1 MSGLSRLPRLP
12 AFRSGARVTVEER
25 VQALRAVVAITVPL
39 GLLVLLLCIV
49 LGAAKGIQYTLDSIS
64 YGSIFALLA
73 MGLALLFGVMGLMNF
88 AYGEL
93 IMAGA
98 YTMYF
103 TRSWGWVGMIAIT
116 IVVVTVLSLLME
128 LLAFRPL
135 RRASPVTLLITS
147 FAVSYALQELAWTD
161 VLGLAHRFNNATIG
175 TGPQKGFQPYPWLT
189 HQFSISG
196 VLISKLE
203 IAIWIV
209 TLAILLAMTLLL
221 RRTTLGIQLRA
232 STDDFRMAQLVGVRA
247 NWVISAAFG
256 ITGLIGGAAALLYV
270 FRNGQI
276 APDMGQGPL
285 FIAFVGGVIGGLGSL
300 SGAALGGF
308 VLGVLINILNAS
320 LPFKLHSYAL
330 LFAFVAVIAIVVFQ
344 PDGLISVRG
353 GALVRAWRRF
363 RKPVAEGATA

>member
-1 MSGLSRLPRLP
+1 MARLRIPRLRTP
-12 AFRSGARVTVEER
+12 AAAEGVAAEEDKL
-25 VQALRAVVAITVPL
+25 QALRATLGFAVAT
-39 GLLVLLLCIV
+39 GLLVLVLCVV
-49 LGAAKGIQYTLDSIS
+49 LGAAKGIQYTLDAIS

-103 TRSWGWVGMIAIT
+103 TRSWGWVGMIVTT
-116 IVVVTVLSLLME
+116 IVVVTILSLLME

-161 VLGLAHRFNNATIG
+161 VLGLSHRFNATIG
-175 TGPQKGFQPYPWLT
+175 TGPQKGVQPYPWLT

-209 TLAILLAMTLLL
+209 TLVILLAMTLLL
-221 RRTTLGIQLRA
+221 KRTTLGIQLRA

-247 NWVISAAFG
+247 NWVISSAFA
-256 ITGLIGGAAALLYV
+256 ITGLIAGVAAVLYI
-270 FRNGQI
+270 FRNGQV
-276 APDMGQGPL
+276 APDIGQGPL

-308 VLGVLINILNAS
+308 VLGVVINILNAS

-330 LFAFVAVIAIVVFQ
+330 LFAFVAVIAIVVFK
-344 PDGLISVRG
+344 PEGLITVRG
-353 GALVRAWRRF
+353 GAIRRLWQRV
-363 RKPVAEGATA
+363 RKPVVEGTPA

>member
-1 MSGLSRLPRLP
+1 
-12 AFRSGARVTVEER
+12 
-25 VQALRAVVAITVPL
+25 
-39 GLLVLLLCIV
+39 V

-98 YTMYF
+98 YTMFF
-103 TRSWGWVGMIAIT
+103 TRSWGWVGMIVMTI
-116 IVVVTVLSLLME
+116 IVVTLLSLLME
-128 LLAFRPL
+128 LIAFRPV

-161 VLGLAHRFNNATIG
+161 VLGIAHRFGATIG
-175 TGPQKGFQPYPWLT
+175 TGPQKGVEPYPWLT
-189 HQFSISG
+189 SQFSVGG

-203 IAIWIV
+203 ITIWIV
-209 TLAILLAMTLLL
+209 TVAILLAMTVLL
-221 RRTTLGIQLRA
+221 RRTLLGIQLRA
-232 STDDFRMAQLVGVRA
+232 STEDFRMAQLVGVRA

-256 ITGLIGGAAALLYV
+256 ITGLIAGVAAVLYI
-270 FRNGQI
+270 FRNGQV
-276 APDMGQGPL
+276 APDIGQGPL
-285 FIAFVGGVIGGLGSL
+285 FVAFVGGVIGGLGSL
-300 SGAALGGF
+300 PGAALGGF
-308 VLGVLINILNAS
+308 VLGVVINILNAS

-344 PDGLISVRG
+344 PEGLIAVRA
-353 GALVRAWRRF
+353 GALQRLWRRF
-363 RKPVAEGATA
+363 RKPAPEGAPA

>member
-1 MSGLSRLPRLP
+1 MIRIPRMRTAAP
-12 AFRSGARVTVEER
+12 TGAEVATEDWL
-25 VQALRAVVAITVPL
+25 QALRAAAGIAVPL
-39 GLLVLLLCIV
+39 GLLVLILCVI
-49 LGAAKGIQYTLDSIS
+49 LGASKGIQYTLDAIS

-103 TRSWGWVGMIAIT
+103 TRSWGWLGMIVIT
-116 IVVVTVLSLLME
+116 IVVVTILSLLME

-161 VLGLAHRFNNATIG
+161 VLGLSHRFDATIG
-175 TGPQKGFQPYPWLT
+175 TGPQKGVQPYPWLT

-203 IAIWIV
+203 ITIWIV
-209 TLAILLAMTLLL
+209 TLVILLAMTLLL

-256 ITGLIGGAAALLYV
+256 ITGLIAGVASLLYI
-270 FRNGQI
+270 FRNGQV
-276 APDMGQGPL
+276 APDIGQGPL

-308 VLGVLINILNAS
+308 VLGVVINILNAS

-344 PDGLISVRG
+344 PEGLITVRG
-353 GALVRAWRRF
+353 GALLRVWRRF
-363 RKPVAEGATA
+363 RKPVAEGAPA

>member
-1 MSGLSRLPRLP
+1 MIRIPRM
-12 AFRSGARVTVEER
+12 RTGASTGAEVAAEDWL
-25 VQALRAVVAITVPL
+25 QALRASAGIAVPL
-39 GLLVLLLCIV
+39 GLLVLILCVI
-49 LGAAKGIQYTLDSIS
+49 LGAAKGIQYTLDAIS

-103 TRSWGWVGMIAIT
+103 TRSWGWLGMIVIT
-116 IVVVTVLSLLME
+116 IVVVTILSLLME

-161 VLGLAHRFNNATIG
+161 VLGLSHRFNATIG
-175 TGPQKGFQPYPWLT
+175 TGPQKGVQPYPWLT

-209 TLAILLAMTLLL
+209 TLVILLAMTLLL

-232 STDDFRMAQLVGVRA
+232 STEDFRMAQLVGVRA

-256 ITGLIGGAAALLYV
+256 ITGLIAGVASLLYI
-270 FRNGQI
+270 FRNGQV
-276 APDMGQGPL
+276 APDIGQGPL

-308 VLGVLINILNAS
+308 VLGVVINILNAS

-344 PDGLISVRG
+344 PEGLITVRG
-353 GALVRAWRRF
+353 GALLRVWRRF
-363 RKPVAEGATA
+363 RKPVTEGAPA